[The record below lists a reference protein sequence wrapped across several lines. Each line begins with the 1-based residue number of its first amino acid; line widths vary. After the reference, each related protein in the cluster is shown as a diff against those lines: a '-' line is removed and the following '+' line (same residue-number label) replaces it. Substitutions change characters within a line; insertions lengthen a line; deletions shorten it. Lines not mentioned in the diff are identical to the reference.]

1 MKERDN
7 TGCQISR
14 LLKDMQH
21 KPVQE
26 DEEFS
31 CVIPGN
37 AVGIHTCGLM
47 IIREAWFPSAYLKTL
62 DATARTDAIA
72 PSFFVPN
79 SCKIG

>member
-1 MKERDN
+1 MILADRTPLFGIFRICGNPPADKARCPYMKERGN

-37 AVGIHTCGLM
+37 AMGVIL
-47 IIREAWFPSAYLKTL
+47 ADL
-62 DATARTDAIA
+62 
-72 PSFFVPN
+72 
-79 SCKIG
+79 

>member
-1 MKERDN
+1 MILADRTLFFRDFWICGNPPADKPRCPYMKERGK

-31 CVIPGN
+31 GVIPGN
-37 AVGIHTCGLM
+37 VVKLILADL
-47 IIREAWFPSAYLKTL
+47 
-62 DATARTDAIA
+62 
-72 PSFFVPN
+72 
-79 SCKIG
+79 